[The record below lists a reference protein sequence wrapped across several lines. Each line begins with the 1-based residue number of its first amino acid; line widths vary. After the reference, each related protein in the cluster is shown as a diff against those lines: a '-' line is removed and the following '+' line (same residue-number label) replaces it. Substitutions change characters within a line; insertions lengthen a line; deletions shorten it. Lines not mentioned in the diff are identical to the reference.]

1 MLPDMVQPTGLAL
14 CIPLP
19 HPGVHRAPEG
29 RPLTT
34 LRPTTPP
41 ALQRLRN
48 WKDVEDELEEIQQE
62 EDAQK
67 AAGFVSVWKL
77 FVTRSMRWQ
86 LTSIIILMAGQQLSG
101 VNAVRGVEPAS
112 QPALA
117 KCRGSSPHPLKSWA
131 FAFQIYYYANQ
142 IYGSTG
148 VQPDHIQYVTVGT
161 GAINMVATLV
171 SVSVWPSSQRLLDRL
186 GRTWLRERWDLH
198 CFAPW
203 DPPTPSL
210 ALDSP

>member
-34 LRPTTPP
+34 LRPTTLP

-48 WKDVEDELEEIQQE
+48 WKDVEDELKEIRQE
-62 EDAQK
+62 EEAQK

-86 LTSIIILMAGQQLSG
+86 LTSIIIIMAGQQLSG
-101 VNAVRGVEPAS
+101 VNAVRGSEPAS
-112 QPALA
+112 QHWPSAGVPAHSPSNPGLCLPDLLLCKPDLWEHGRAARPYPVCDGGHRRHQRGGHLDLRECLA
-117 KCRGSSPHPLKSWA
+117 FIEASCGQAGEDLA
-131 FAFQIYYYANQ
+131 EGGV
-142 IYGSTG
+142 GSTLL
-148 VQPDHIQYVTVGT
+148 H
-161 GAINMVATLV
+161 TL
-171 SVSVWPSSQRLLDRL
+171 
-186 GRTWLRERWDLH
+186 G
-198 CFAPW
+198 
-203 DPPTPSL
+203 PTPSISSSS
-210 ALDSP
+210 LDSP